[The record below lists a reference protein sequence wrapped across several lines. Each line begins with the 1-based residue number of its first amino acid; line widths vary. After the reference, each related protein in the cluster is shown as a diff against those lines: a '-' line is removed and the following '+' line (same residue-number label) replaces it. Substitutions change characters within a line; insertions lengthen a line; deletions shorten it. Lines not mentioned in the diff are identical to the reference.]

1 MIISNIFAEVLI
13 EIITNEFTQNPEVK
27 QKFLRIK
34 NFQPTDLIPLL
45 KLWEAEASKRNLG
58 NVRLVV
64 ANDLGGNVA
73 SKYVAEVGRS
83 ITFYRNHNTSGLVY
97 LETTTQTDEQGLQNL
112 FTFRDSNLLDGSFDT
127 YAGQDISIPS
137 LIANKSWLLISKK
150 NERMPALV
158 LEKCLQVLNYIHPK
172 ITIVPGRNFARFCS
186 EVSMLCQASK
196 NAIDSD
202 SSDQIIGQALWCLD
216 MFPDEFWRLNES
228 DARIH
233 RRFELNFNH
242 AELMSGGT
250 ELDVAKVIDLI
261 EAFSFHDENGVVYKE
276 VENTSLKKLCT
287 HYLQHSTE
295 TIRKKIPY
303 FVFQQLFQ
311 RDTAGLP
318 LGDRARTEIENN
330 HLNRLSEFDS
340 AGVVHGLNERLR
352 EDAEKFLA
360 LESSVGEPP
369 LFTLLTTRT
378 RRAIEQL
385 VTTSMPKFFNPA
397 IELMRVFQRTRDIQG
412 VSDYRIKI
420 TPIFDLSEEPHSLG
434 LFVFLFGNLVNE
446 ISEILSDGAG
456 EFTLVVDKNLITPR
470 KIPELQRQKENE
482 LSLDSENK
490 EPSWN
495 PLLIKFEVYKVDGN
509 QDEVIEITE
518 RLWAPGNEDAEYL
531 QFFWLLTCANDS
543 NLWTNFGGLFLDDSS
558 NLQEWVTSFVS
569 RTLPLT
575 QLNFPA
581 LALNPT
587 ENDFKVRLLE
597 IQNELKN
604 NIQKSGLNISSINEF
619 LDVWQTLLRKIR
631 EDFVPNGTRSVL
643 LEGFLQS
650 HTVTVGSSARR
661 LMLPTHPLRLRWI
674 ARYLKESLN
683 LAIDLFTSKAD
694 FAFDDG
700 EQYLEWLESR
710 SPHETPP
717 IAMGNSGEIIFAKSE
732 LGWFEDFAPLS
743 TLTAD
748 VSVDGLALTAITR
761 KLSSYIDAHPY
772 KKDGLSLLLLFPSA
786 DTMPAELIGQ
796 LEKRIQGN
804 FRLQLTVVA
813 PRERW
818 TKIAKYLDDLA
829 LDDRGKQDGRLFPS
843 HDLSFIEVDDAKDL
857 ANQLLGHSFDVAI
870 VTHILQERVS
880 MQQNTEPPLEIPG
893 EFNPLLDRP
902 LRLTSEGDD
911 GAMSI
916 VMRPRYPD
924 ELLESWG
931 TLVVRAER
939 TRPISSTQPEN
950 IDFVELSIN
959 FQDSAQIFNALH
971 NSAHWVITLERHIS
985 REQIESNEAGSP
997 DVLSIE
1003 SGVGANGLSVLIVSS
1018 SSGRNLIE
1026 SRIAR
1031 KLQRITGSTEVQPT
1045 YITNLAKHVY
1055 EETRKSSPHLALK
1068 AMGVARVTEEIL
1080 GMCIARSVADKFNQL
1095 EIQDGLSA
1103 WISLDEH
1110 SDWFGGA
1117 SAVRADLCRISIN
1130 RTDDGNF
1137 VIDVLVLEGK
1147 FRQVFDPYGI
1157 EQVRKT
1163 KEFFEL
1169 VLGKASSKGS
1179 LSIDAHL
1186 WRERII
1192 GAIENISPDVR
1203 KIFSKNEVLTNAT
1216 NLIPAEISN
1225 SLRSGHFELGS
1236 VVGLYSCCLWD
1247 SNDDELIRDFDQG
1260 IYIVKSTKKH
1270 ILQLIKSESTEN
1282 NSILPIQIS
1291 IVNGAG
1297 EGNDIQS
1304 IPAQDSSLENLFQIS
1319 AGGVMTSTE
1328 LVRNNVTRAHLDAD
1342 TLKKRYEEILAC
1354 FMAHSVKVNA
1364 VPIVLDPYIEGPASI
1379 LFKVKAGIGVD
1390 PRKLFDKAQALKLR
1404 LELAENQHL
1413 SFQIDR
1419 GFVTIDVPK
1428 PPNERYYVDAGALW
1442 KRWQKAEN
1450 ELCVP
1455 IGEDRFGELVSI
1467 NFSSSNCPHLLIA
1480 GTTGSGKSE
1489 ALNAIL
1495 FGLVHFYSP
1504 KELKLLLVDP
1514 KGTEMLPLEHAPHLE
1529 GGIGWD
1535 DQDAISLLEKAVE
1548 EMQKRYTIFK
1558 NAKKRTLTDFNS
1570 SVEEENRMPWWL
1582 IVLDEYADL
1591 TSDTQAKRDIESLLK
1606 RLAQK
1611 ARAAGIHVVI
1621 ATQKPSAEVISTNL
1635 RSNLPAQLALK
1646 VKSSIESRVV
1656 LDEAGAETLNGKGDA
1671 LLKAES
1677 KVIRVQ
1683 CALVSTEDQ
1692 VVNH

>member
-13 EIITNEFTQNPEVK
+13 EIITNAFTQNPDIK

-34 NFQPTDLIPLL
+34 NFQPADLIPLV
-45 KLWEAEASKRNLG
+45 KLWEAEASNRGLG

-83 ITFYRNHNTSGLVY
+83 ITYYRNHNTSGLVY

-127 YAGQDISIPS
+127 YAGQDISVAS
-137 LIANKSWLLISKK
+137 LIANKSWLLSSK
-150 NERMPALV
+150 NTGRMPALV

-186 EVSMLCQASK
+186 EVSLQCQASK

-202 SSDQIIGQALWCLD
+202 LADKIIGQALWCLD
-216 MFPDEFWRLNES
+216 MFPDEFWRVSES
-228 DARIH
+228 DNRIQ

-242 AELMSGGT
+242 AELMSGGS
-250 ELDVAKVIDLI
+250 ELDAAKVVEFIQ
-261 EAFSFHDENGVVYKE
+261 AFSFHDEKGVIYQE
-276 VENTSLKKLCT
+276 IENSSFKKLCT
-287 HYLQHSTE
+287 QYLQHATE
-295 TIRKKIPY
+295 SIRKKIPY

-318 LGDRARTEIENN
+318 LGDRVRTEIENN
-330 HLNRLSEFDS
+330 HINRLPEFDS
-340 AGVVHGLNERLR
+340 AGVIHGLNERLR
-352 EDAEKFLA
+352 EDAEKFLS
-360 LESSVGEPP
+360 LESSSGEPP
-369 LFTLLTTRT
+369 LFSLLTTRT
-378 RRAIEQL
+378 RRAVEQL

-397 IELMRVFQRTRDIQG
+397 IELMRVFQRTRDIEG
-412 VSDYRIKI
+412 VSDYKVKI
-420 TPIFDLSEEPHSLG
+420 TPIFDPNEEPHTLG

-456 EFTLVVDKNLITPR
+456 EFTLDVDQNLIAPR

-482 LSLDSENK
+482 LNSDSENK
-490 EPSWN
+490 EPNWN
-495 PLLIKFEVYKVDGN
+495 PLLIKFEVYKIDGN
-509 QDEVIEITE
+509 QSEVIEVTE
-518 RLWAPGNEDAEYL
+518 RLWSPRHEDAEYL
-531 QFFWLLTCANDS
+531 QFFWLLICASDS
-543 NLWTNFGGLFLDDSS
+543 TLWTNLGGLFLDDSS
-558 NLQEWVTSFVS
+558 SLQEWVSSFVS

-575 QLNFPA
+575 QLNFPV
-581 LALNPT
+581 LVLNSI
-587 ENDFKVRLLE
+587 ENDFKVQLLE
-597 IQNELKN
+597 IQNKLKTD
-604 NIQKSGLNISSINEF
+604 IQKSGLTISSINEF
-619 LDVWQTLLRKIR
+619 IDVWQTLLRKIR
-631 EDFVPNGTRSVL
+631 EDFVPNGTRSLL

-650 HTVTVGSSARR
+650 DTVTVGSSARR

-683 LAIDLFTSKAD
+683 LAIDLFTGKAD

-748 VSVDGLALTAITR
+748 VSVDGLALAAITR

-796 LEKRIQGN
+796 LEKRVQGN

-818 TKIAKYLDDLA
+818 TKIAKYLDELA

-843 HDLSFIEVDDAKDL
+843 HDLSFIEINDANDL
-857 ANQLLGHSFDVAI
+857 SNQLLGQSYDVAI

-880 MQQNTEPPLEIPG
+880 MQQNTEPPLEISG

-916 VMRPRYPD
+916 VMRPKYPD
-924 ELLESWG
+924 ELLETWG

-985 REQIESNEAGSP
+985 REQIESHEAGSP

-1031 KLQRITGSTEVQPT
+1031 KLQRITGSTEVQST
-1045 YITNLAKHVY
+1045 YITDLAKHVY

-1080 GMCIARSVADKFNQL
+1080 GMCIARSVADKFNKI

-1117 SAVRADLCRISIN
+1117 SAVRADLCRFSIN
-1130 RTDDGNF
+1130 RTDDGRF

-1147 FRQVFDPYGI
+1147 FRQVFDPYGM

-1169 VLGKASSKGS
+1169 VLGKASAKGS

-1203 KIFSKNEVLTNAT
+1203 KIFSKKEDVSNST
-1216 NLIPAEISN
+1216 NLIPTEISN
-1225 SLRSGHFELGS
+1225 SLRSGDFVLSS

-1247 SNDDELIRDFDQG
+1247 SNENELQKEIIQG
-1260 IYIVKSTKKH
+1260 IYVVKSTKKH
-1270 ILQLIKSESTEN
+1270 ILQLIQSDSAVV
-1282 NSILPIQIS
+1282 NSIVPLQVPTLNGVDEDY
-1291 IVNGAG
+1291 IVHSSSTL
-1297 EGNDIQS
+1297 DS
-1304 IPAQDSSLENLFQIS
+1304 AQEKLLQLSSSDVEAQPSLE
-1319 AGGVMTSTE
+1319 GVE
-1328 LVRNNVTRAHLDAD
+1328 PIRAHLAAD
-1342 TLKKRYEEILAC
+1342 ILKKRYEEILAC

-1364 VPIVLDPYIEGPASI
+1364 VPFELDPYIEGPASI

-1428 PPNERYYVDAGALW
+1428 PPHERYYVDAGSMW
-1442 KRWQKAEN
+1442 KRWRKTHN
-1450 ELCVP
+1450 ELSVP

-1495 FGLVHFYSP
+1495 FGLVHFYSA
-1504 KELKLLLVDP
+1504 KELRLLLVDP

-1548 EMQKRYTIFK
+1548 EMQNRYAIFK
-1558 NAKKRTLTDFNS
+1558 SAKKRTLSDFNS
-1570 SVEEENRMPWWL
+1570 SVEEESRLPWWL

-1683 CALVSTEDQ
+1683 CALVSNQDQ